1 MRIVCVYGAS
11 DRGKTSVLLA
21 LKNLDGVS
29 EIKCKNSKVYDL
41 DIAGL
46 FEYQKDDR
54 TYHFILSTGG
64 DNSVAQDYAFAIY
77 EEVKDSY
84 DIDAIVVAGRTKG
97 ETSDNIC
104 TKATAFNVPVIF
116 YEKAYIYPWYVV
128 DLGKTKKEIEDFYSI
143 LNKQEAQSILDNI
156 ICWL

>member
-1 MRIVCVYGAS
+1 MRIVCVYGS
-11 DRGKTSVLLA
+11 TDRGKTSVLLA
-21 LKNLDGVS
+21 LKNLAGVS
-29 EIKCKNSKVYDL
+29 EIKCKNSKVYGL

-54 TYHFILSTGG
+54 TYHFILSSGG
-64 DNSVAQDYAFAIY
+64 DKSVAQDYAFAIY
-77 EEVKDSY
+77 DEVKDAY

-104 TKATAFNVPVIF
+104 TKATTLNVPVIF
-116 YEKAYIYPWYVV
+116 YEKAYIYPRYVV
-128 DLGKTKKEIEDFYSI
+128 DLGKTKKEIEDLYSI